1 MLGMTIVEPGLRER
15 KRLATRHAIQMAAI
29 ELAFERGVD
38 GATVDEISRRAD
50 VSARTFFNYF
60 PSKEAALIGEL
71 PVLPPRERLDE
82 FVNAGPGS
90 VLLDDLGAL
99 VAGAT
104 DELMSDSVLNRERIA
119 LLKRHAELF
128 AMRMGAMR
136 EFEDELRVV
145 VAERLVRDEPDIA
158 ADPDRVDSRSRL
170 ITLIAFGAIRHA
182 WACWSER
189 GAGVTL
195 RERITESFAELHSLI
210 ATGPAR

>member
-1 MLGMTIVEPGLRER
+1 MLRMTIAEPGLRER

-71 PVLPPRERLDE
+71 PVLPARERLDE

-128 AMRMGAMR
+128 AMRMSAMR

-145 VAERLVRDEPDIA
+145 VAERLVRDEPGIA
-158 ADPDRVDSRSRL
+158 TDPDRLDSRSRL

-182 WACWSER
+182 WACWSE
-189 GAGVTL
+189 GAAGVTL

>member
-1 MLGMTIVEPGLRER
+1 MPIAEPGLRER

-50 VSARTFFNYF
+50 VSPRTFFNYF
-60 PSKEAALIGEL
+60 PSKEAALIGEM
-71 PVLPPRERLDE
+71 PVLPPRDRVEE
-82 FVNAGPGS
+82 FVSAGPDS

-99 VAGAT
+99 ISGAT

-136 EFEDELRVV
+136 EFEDALCAV
-145 VAERLVRDEPDIA
+145 VAERLARDEPGIA
-158 ADPDRVDSRSRL
+158 DDAGLLESRSRL
-170 ITLIAFGAIRHA
+170 ITLVAFGAIRHA
-182 WACWSER
+182 WACWSEDHG
-189 GAGVTL
+189 GASTL
-195 RERITESFAELHSLI
+195 RERITESFGELHRML
-210 ATGPAR
+210 ATAGPR